1 MVSTTHKLL
10 DRGQALRR
18 INAWRLTGQ
27 RIVFTNGCFDLLH
40 PGHVTYLE
48 AARSLGDRLVV
59 GMNDDDSVKR
69 LKGESRPIMPLADR
83 MRVLGA
89 LECVDLVVPFHED
102 TPLELMT
109 MFRPD
114 IISKGGDYE
123 ADQIVG
129 ASEVRRWGGEVVIIP
144 FVPGQS
150 TTGIV
155 KRMS

>member
-59 GMNDDDSVKR
+59 GINDDDSVKR
-69 LKGESRPIMPLADR
+69 LKGESRPIMPLGDR

-89 LECVDLVVPFHED
+89 LECVDLVVPFQED

-109 MFRPD
+109 LFRPD

-129 ASEVRRWGGEVVIIP
+129 ASEVRSWGGEVVIIP